1 MFLESNPK
9 QLLCSFHSI
18 LKMGV
23 IIITQKKGSEVEKRY
38 DLSDLQQVYE
48 VCAIQDEQTKI
59 A

>member
-1 MFLESNPK
+1 
-9 QLLCSFHSI
+9 
-18 LKMGV
+18 MGV